1 MQEQDR
7 ETGSR
12 PNAGASAERRRAP
25 RPFDSPAAARAVL
38 SSQCRRDA
46 IELLC
51 QAGGTLS
58 IGQLANQIT
67 SKQLKESS
75 TQERQRMYVRLSRT
89 HVPVLERQ
97 GVVEYSD
104 TMGVV
109 SLSVSTDR
117 VRDLL
122 QWDWGGTPDAS
133 PDMDTTVER

>member
-1 MQEQDR
+1 
-7 ETGSR
+7 
-12 PNAGASAERRRAP
+12 
-25 RPFDSPAAARAVL
+25 
-38 SSQCRRDA
+38 
-46 IELLC
+46 
-51 QAGGTLS
+51 
-58 IGQLANQIT
+58 
-67 SKQLKESS
+67 
-75 TQERQRMYVRLSRT
+75 MYVRLSRT